1 MDRGQDAMTIINNP
15 SLNEKKEVKLDENE
29 MKSWYHEQSVRSTF
43 HDKLWVSY
51 VQNTVKKGS
60 VIQNLRI

>member
-1 MDRGQDAMTIINNP
+1 MDRGQDAMTIINAFLDHTVNNP

-29 MKSWYHEQSVRSTF
+29 VKSWYHEQSVRSTF

-51 VQNTVKKGS
+51 V
-60 VIQNLRI
+60 